1 MRSGDDDDDGD
12 SEGEGEVM
20 VGGGMTVMVMVMT
33 KMKTTSM
40 CEQIHIQKE
49 DEQIRPQPPK
59 QKAGTKKNLKIRTKQ
74 HEPHFGGC
82 LCPRRAESVQKGR
95 PAASRH

>member
-1 MRSGDDDDDGD
+1 
-12 SEGEGEVM
+12 
-20 VGGGMTVMVMVMT
+20 MTVMVMVMT

-59 QKAGTKKNLKIRTKQ
+59 QKAGTKKNLKIRNHTKLKTKTHPKKASKSNVTEQKQ

-95 PAASRH
+95 PAASHH